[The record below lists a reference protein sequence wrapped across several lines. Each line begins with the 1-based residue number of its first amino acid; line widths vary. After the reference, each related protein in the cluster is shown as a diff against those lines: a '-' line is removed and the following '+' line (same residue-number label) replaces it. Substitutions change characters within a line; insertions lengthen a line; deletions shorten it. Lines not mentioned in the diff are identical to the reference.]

1 MSLSPIK
8 KEILETL
15 SRNDKAVK
23 ATDVAKESGKDF
35 KPTMMH
41 ILGLVRM
48 GYVNSPEKGLYA
60 VTQKGREALQN
71 PETSKEKA
79 EAILSYAPHEKAFH
93 FYADVGKPLNLHAH
107 NLRDFA
113 NKVERA
119 DVASVQFHMRR
130 GDFEAW
136 FIGLGDADLAKKI
149 AALKEKNVVGEELRS
164 QLHETVEQRY
174 IELGKAGR
182 PNHLSRV
189 SLP

>member
-23 ATDVAKESGKDF
+23 AMDVAKESGKDF

-71 PETSKEKA
+71 PEISKEKA
-79 EAILSYAPHEKAFH
+79 EAILAYAPHERAFH

-113 NKVERA
+113 NKVDRA
-119 DVASVQFHMRR
+119 DVASVQFHMSR

-136 FIGLGDADLAKKI
+136 FVGLGDADLAKKI
-149 AALKEKNVVGEELRS
+149 AVLKEKNVVGEELRS
-164 QLHETVEQRY
+164 QLREIVEQRY
-174 IELGKAGR
+174 MELAKLAGQ
-182 PNHLSRV
+182 PIC
-189 SLP
+189 PE